1 MNLNTKRGEGLHMEE
16 EKKLDVDA
24 VRKMLD
30 EYVIAEEDIDRE
42 IQRFEYLTSKMT
54 GISAQIMNG
63 MPRSSRMSTDRMA
76 DMLGRKEELEASI
89 RALVDQQSQ
98 KRKEV
103 ENIIRHLKN
112 TEERAVIRLRY
123 LDRTEWDEVL
133 EIMFGGKP
141 DFNDR
146 FETYRR
152 RMYRVHGTA
161 LVNMARYIEESGQ
174 PNTAIPAT

>member
-1 MNLNTKRGEGLHMEE
+1 MEE
-16 EKKLDVDA
+16 EVKHDGDEA
-24 VRKMLD
+24 REMLD
-30 EYVIAEEDIDRE
+30 DYVIAEEDIDRE
-42 IQRFEYLTSKMT
+42 IERLEYLTSKMT
-54 GISAQIMNG
+54 GISAQVMNG
-63 MPRSSRMSTDRMA
+63 MPRSSSMSTDRMA

-89 RALVDQQSQ
+89 RAAVDKQAQ
-98 KRKEV
+98 KRKEI
-103 ENIIRHLKN
+103 EEIIRHLRN

-133 EIMFGGKP
+133 EIMFGNKS

-161 LVNMARYIEESGQ
+161 LVNMEKYMKQSGQ

>member
-1 MNLNTKRGEGLHMEE
+1 MDE
-16 EKKLDVDA
+16 EKKHEGDAARELLDD
-24 VRKMLD
+24 
-30 EYVIAEEDIDRE
+30 YVIAEEDIDRE
-42 IQRFEYLTSKMT
+42 IERLEYLTSKMT
-54 GISAQIMNG
+54 GISAQVMNG
-63 MPRSSRMSTDRMA
+63 MPRSSSMSTDRMA

-89 RALVDQQSQ
+89 REAVERQAQ
-98 KRKEV
+98 KRKEIESIV
-103 ENIIRHLKN
+103 RRLKN
-112 TEERAVIRLRY
+112 TEERQVIRMRY

-133 EIMFGGKP
+133 EIMFGGKS

-161 LVNMARYIEESGQ
+161 LVNMEKYMKQSGQ

>member
-1 MNLNTKRGEGLHMEE
+1 MEE
-16 EKKLDVDA
+16 EVKHDGDA
-24 VRKMLD
+24 AREMLD
-30 EYVIAEEDIDRE
+30 DYVIAEEDIDRE
-42 IQRFEYLTSKMT
+42 IERLEYLTSKMT
-54 GISAQIMNG
+54 GISAQVMNG
-63 MPRSSRMSTDRMA
+63 MPRSSSMSTDRMA

-89 RALVDQQSQ
+89 RAAVDKQAK
-98 KRKEV
+98 KRKEI
-103 ENIIRHLKN
+103 EEIIRHLKN

-133 EIMFGGKP
+133 EIMFGGKS

-161 LVNMARYIEESGQ
+161 LVNMEKYMKQSGQ

>member
-1 MNLNTKRGEGLHMEE
+1 MEE
-16 EKKLDVDA
+16 DKKLDGDK
-24 VRKMLD
+24 VREMLD
-30 EYVIAEEDIDRE
+30 DYVIAEEDIDRE
-42 IQRFEYLTSKMT
+42 IERLEYLTSKMT
-54 GISAQIMNG
+54 GISAQVLNG
-63 MPRSSRMSTDRMA
+63 MPRSSSMSTDRMA

-89 RALVDQQSQ
+89 RASVEKQAQ
-98 KRKEV
+98 KRKEIEEIV
-103 ENIIRHLKN
+103 RHLKN

-133 EIMFGGKP
+133 EIMFGGKR
-141 DFNDR
+141 DFQDR

-161 LVNMARYIEESGQ
+161 LINMAKYIEESGQ